1 MSKIVIFRTH
11 LPEHLVYAKRFVE
24 RGDKVLIHTNQVT
37 EEVAALSKNPQIQS
51 RFGSTENLTQ
61 MADLVIE

>member
-1 MSKIVIFRTH
+1 M
-11 LPEHLVYAKRFVE
+11 YAKRFVE